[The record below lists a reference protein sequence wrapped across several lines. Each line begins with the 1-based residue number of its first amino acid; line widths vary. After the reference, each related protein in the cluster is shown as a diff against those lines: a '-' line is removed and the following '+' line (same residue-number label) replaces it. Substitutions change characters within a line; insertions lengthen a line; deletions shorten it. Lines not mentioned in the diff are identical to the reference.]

1 MVDAEDH
8 KCFEACA
15 STAFKTKGI
24 NDDGKCPSQYDTIDK
39 TQVVLQ
45 CPDGVTSVRY
55 CPATAMNVTI
65 YTRGEKM
72 GMNAIAMAAPVV
84 GLVHMIEHSPGD
96 HCLEVNFPGGTD
108 SAFWKSNGWKY
119 SAPIRPEWKTG
130 ECDKSK
136 WTSTD
141 ATSGNYDGFAG
152 VTLTKYGFGTLVE
165 AMDDEYCLHQEDT
178 EDHKCFEACSAAGT
192 FKTKGIKGTGKC
204 PAKYTTLDKTVD
216 VQQCSD
222 GVTSI
227 RYCKPI
233 KVTIATKG
241 EAGGLDTL
249 LALMKTADVM
259 RHQIKGNHCGDLFV
273 EFEKDSTLDR
283 VNDWWSANS
292 YKYESYE
299 KGLCPTVQFRT
310 VDHLEHPIGVK
321 GVTMRDMG
329 MNAIAMAA
337 PVVGLVHMIER
348 SPGDHC
354 LEVNFPGGTDSAFW
368 KSNGWKY
375 SAPIRPEWKTG
386 GCDKSKWTST
396 DATSGNY
403 DGFAGVTLTKYGFGS
418 KDAVETFKCNS
429 HQTIKACKS
438 AGCNWSHFGCLDR
451 S

>member
-1 MVDAEDH
+1 MGPAVSGMPRKSSRRTKLAKAALGVATIASAFNGVQAQGGTPHLPEY
-8 KCFEACA
+8 KV
-15 STAFKTKGI
+15 STAASVINGNFGITKHKVCPCVDDPIPKNHCEDIQVDLSDAHAQEWWSANEYAYTQYTDGLCDSSLYSTVNHKTTP
-24 NDDGKCPSQYDTIDK
+24 PSA
-39 TQVVLQ
+39 
-45 CPDGVTSVRY
+45 CGV
-55 CPATAMNVTI
+55 
-65 YTRGEKM
+65 G
-72 GMNAIAMAAPVV
+72 
-84 GLVHMIEHSPGD
+84 VHE
-96 HCLEVNFPGGTD
+96 
-108 SAFWKSNGWKY
+108 
-119 SAPIRPEWKTG
+119 G
-130 ECDKSK
+130 ECHVILRRLGKSGLAD
-136 WTSTD
+136 TEP
-141 ATSGNYDGFAG
+141 
-152 VTLTKYGFGTLVE
+152 VE
-165 AMDDEYCLHQEDT
+165 ALYDEYCLHQEDT

-337 PVVGLVHMIER
+337 PVVGLVHMI
-348 SPGDHC
+348 
-354 LEVNFPGGTDSAFW
+354 
-368 KSNGWKY
+368 
-375 SAPIRPEWKTG
+375 
-386 GCDKSKWTST
+386 
-396 DATSGNY
+396 
-403 DGFAGVTLTKYGFGS
+403 
-418 KDAVETFKCNS
+418 
-429 HQTIKACKS
+429 
-438 AGCNWSHFGCLDR
+438 
-451 S
+451 